1 MKKIVIFIF
10 VLFFPFFVF
19 TQENSSD
26 LEDDL
31 FGGDEDTLISAE
43 EASSENK
50 SGLKFKADLEKAT
63 LSLESKKMRIG
74 GSLSSSMGINY
85 AWADPYSKKDDYLK
99 SFKDGKGTFNTTL
112 NGSLFFDARPNDD
125 LKLYGKFLFGFPFE
139 KNILGNGVA
148 VLPPISIPLPSPP
161 FPPNTI
167 YKPFPNGLSLPTFVE
182 SSGVPNIKIQEL
194 YTDFSAKNIAF
205 FRFGKH
211 AVKWGT
217 GYFYSPAD
225 VINISRIDPQDPTA
239 DREGGIS
246 LRTHIIIPKTQ
257 HNIWLYLLPPGQGD
271 GYDPKYTAGAAK
283 GEFVVGNWELGFG
296 GWYKYEKAPRLI
308 TTVSGSIAG
317 KVAVFGEG
325 VFAWGSDY
333 TYYKADMSPYTDK
346 NKPFFQATLGGSYSN
361 ADTNTTIA
369 LQYFYNGFGYSNT
382 DASTSIL
389 EKAED
394 PVSLSDASFRKKLQN
409 VLAMGNRGQ
418 HYIALNISQN
428 KLGTDK
434 LSLNLFQQFA
444 ISELE
449 GFSKLT
455 LNWKIYKFASMSTGP
470 SFSYPLSSSSK
481 TKGEVR
487 YSLSFRLGGGTF

>member
-1 MKKIVIFIF
+1 MKKIAIFIF
-10 VLFFPFFVF
+10 VLFIPFFVF
-19 TQENSSD
+19 AQENSSD
-26 LEDDL
+26 LENDL
-31 FGGDEDTLISAE
+31 FGGDEDTLISAD
-43 EASSENK
+43 EARSDSK
-50 SGLKFKADLEKAT
+50 SNLKFKADLEKAS
-63 LSLESKKMRIG
+63 LSLESKKLRIG
-74 GSLSSSMGINY
+74 GSLSSSMAIDY
-85 AWADPYSKKDDYLK
+85 AWVDPYSKKDDYLK
-99 SFKDGKGTFNTTL
+99 SFKAGKGTFNTTL
-112 NGSLFFDARPNDD
+112 NGSLFFDARPNED

-139 KNILGNGVA
+139 KSLSGALTVPKNSFGPLQPNDIILPIGVNGA
-148 VLPPISIPLPSPP
+148 A
-161 FPPNTI
+161 
-167 YKPFPNGLSLPTFVE
+167 
-182 SSGVPNIKIQEL
+182 NIKIQEL
-194 YTDFSAKNIAF
+194 YTDFSAKDIAF

-257 HNIWLYLLPPGQGD
+257 HNIWLYLLPPGQGED
-271 GYDPKYTAGAAK
+271 FDPKYTAGAAK

-333 TYYKADMSPYTDK
+333 TYYKADMSSYTEK

-361 ADTNTTIA
+361 ADTNTSIA

-470 SFSYPLSSSSK
+470 SFSYPLSPSSK
-481 TKGEVR
+481 TKGQIG

>member
-1 MKKIVIFIF
+1 MKKIAIFIF
-10 VLFFPFFVF
+10 VLFIHFFVF
-19 TQENSSD
+19 AQQNSAD

-74 GSLSSSMGINY
+74 GSLSSSMGIDY
-85 AWADPYSKKDDYLK
+85 AWVDPYSKKDDYLK
-99 SFKDGKGTFNTTL
+99 SFKDGKGTFNTIL
-112 NGSLFFDARPNDD
+112 NGSLFFDARPSED

-139 KNILGNGVA
+139 KSLSGQGAAII
-148 VLPPISIPLPSPP
+148 PPAPSIPPAFYGFKLPA
-161 FPPNTI
+161 
-167 YKPFPNGLSLPTFVE
+167 FVE
-182 SSGVPNIKIQEL
+182 VSGVPNIKIQEL

-333 TYYKADMSPYTDK
+333 TYYKADMSSYPEK
-346 NKPFFQATLGGSYSN
+346 NKPFFQATLGASYSN
-361 ADTNTTIA
+361 ADTNTGIA

-382 DASTSIL
+382 DAVVSIFEQAKNPAL
-389 EKAED
+389 
-394 PVSLSDASFRKKLQN
+394 LFDASFKKKLQN
-409 VLAMGNRGQ
+409 VLAMGNIGQ

-470 SFSYPLSSSSK
+470 SFNYPLSPSSK

>member
-10 VLFFPFFVF
+10 ALFIPFFVF
-19 TQENSSD
+19 AQENSSD
-26 LEDDL
+26 LENEL

-74 GSLSSSMGINY
+74 GSLSSSMGIDY
-85 AWADPYSKKDDYLK
+85 AWVDPYSKKDDYLK

-112 NGSLFFDARPNDD
+112 NGSLFFDARPNEN

-139 KNILGNGVA
+139 KSLSGALTVPKNSFG
-148 VLPPISIPLPSPP
+148 PLQ
-161 FPPNTI
+161 PNDI
-167 YKPFPNGLSLPTFVE
+167 SLPI
-182 SSGVPNIKIQEL
+182 GVNGAANIKIQEL

-257 HNIWLYLLPPGQGD
+257 HNIWFYLLPPRKEDGEN

-333 TYYKADMSPYTDK
+333 TYYKADMSSYPEK
-346 NKPFFQATLGGSYSN
+346 NKPFFQATIGGSYSN
-361 ADTNTTIA
+361 ADTNTSIA

-382 DASTSIL
+382 DAVVSIFEQARNPAL
-389 EKAED
+389 
-394 PVSLSDASFRKKLQN
+394 LFDASFKKKLQN
-409 VLAMGNRGQ
+409 VLAMRNIGQ

-470 SFSYPLSSSSK
+470 SFSYPLSPSSK
-481 TKGEVR
+481 TKGKIG

>member
-10 VLFFPFFVF
+10 VLFIPFFVF
-19 TQENSSD
+19 AQENSSD

-74 GSLSSSMGINY
+74 GSLSSSMGIDY
-85 AWADPYSKKDDYLK
+85 AWVDPYSKKDDYLK

-112 NGSLFFDARPNDD
+112 NGSLFFDARPNEN

-139 KNILGNGVA
+139 KSLSGQGAAII
-148 VLPPISIPLPSPP
+148 PPAPSIPPAFYGFKLPA
-161 FPPNTI
+161 
-167 YKPFPNGLSLPTFVE
+167 FVE
-182 SSGVPNIKIQEL
+182 VSGVPNIKIQEL

-333 TYYKADMSPYTDK
+333 TYYKADMSSYPEK
-346 NKPFFQATLGGSYSN
+346 NKPFFQATIGGSYSN
-361 ADTNTTIA
+361 ADTNTSIA

-382 DASTSIL
+382 DAVVSIFEQAKNPAL
-389 EKAED
+389 
-394 PVSLSDASFRKKLQN
+394 LFDASFKKKLQN
-409 VLAMGNRGQ
+409 VLAMGNIGQ

-470 SFSYPLSSSSK
+470 SFSYPLSPNSK
-481 TKGEVR
+481 TKGQIG

>member
-10 VLFFPFFVF
+10 VLFIPFFVF
-19 TQENSSD
+19 AQENSSD
-26 LEDDL
+26 LENEL

-85 AWADPYSKKDDYLK
+85 SWADPYSKKNDYLK

-112 NGSLFFDARPNDD
+112 NGSLFFDARPSDD

-139 KNILGNGVA
+139 KSLSGALTVPKDE
-148 VLPPISIPLPSPP
+148 LSPALQS
-161 FPPNTI
+161 F
-167 YKPFPNGLSLPTFVE
+167 FPNGITAPVSVN
-182 SSGVPNIKIQEL
+182 GAANIKIQEL

-239 DREGGIS
+239 DREGEIS
-246 LRTHIIIPKTQ
+246 LRTHIIVPKTQ
-257 HNIWLYLLPPGQGD
+257 HNIWLYLLPPGKGDGKD

-333 TYYKADMSPYTDK
+333 TYYKADMSPYTEK

-369 LQYFYNGFGYSNT
+369 LQYFYNGFGYK
-382 DASTSIL
+382 
-389 EKAED
+389 KAETD
-394 PVSLSDASFRKKLQN
+394 RMFIEMKYLQ
-409 VLAMGNRGQ
+409 MGQ

-449 GFSKLT
+449 GLSTLS
-455 LNWKIYKFASMSTGP
+455 LNWRIYKFASMSTGP
-470 SFSYPLSSSSK
+470 SFSYPLSPSSK

>member
-1 MKKIVIFIF
+1 MKKIAIFIF
-10 VLFFPFFVF
+10 VLFIPFFVF
-19 TQENSSD
+19 AQENSSD
-26 LEDDL
+26 LENNL

-43 EASSENK
+43 EARSDSK
-50 SGLKFKADLEKAT
+50 SNLKFKADLEKAS
-63 LSLESKKMRIG
+63 LSLESKKLRIG
-74 GSLSSSMGINY
+74 GSLSSSMGIDY
-85 AWADPYSKKDDYLK
+85 AWVDPYSKKDDYLK
-99 SFKDGKGTFNTTL
+99 SFKAGKGTFNTTL
-112 NGSLFFDARPNDD
+112 NGSLFFDARPNED

-139 KNILGNGVA
+139 KSLSGALTVPKNSFGPLQPNDIILPIGVNGA
-148 VLPPISIPLPSPP
+148 A
-161 FPPNTI
+161 
-167 YKPFPNGLSLPTFVE
+167 
-182 SSGVPNIKIQEL
+182 NIKIQEL
-194 YTDFSAKNIAF
+194 YTDFSAKDIAF

-257 HNIWLYLLPPGQGD
+257 HNIWLYMLPPGQGED
-271 GYDPKYTAGAAK
+271 FDPKYTAGAAK

-333 TYYKADMSPYTDK
+333 TYYKADMSSYTEK

-382 DASTSIL
+382 DVSTSIL

-470 SFSYPLSSSSK
+470 SFSYPLSPSSK
-481 TKGEVR
+481 TKGQIG

>member
-1 MKKIVIFIF
+1 MKKIAIFIF
-10 VLFFPFFVF
+10 VLFIPFFVF
-19 TQENSSD
+19 AQENSSD
-26 LEDDL
+26 LENDL

-43 EASSENK
+43 EARSDSK
-50 SGLKFKADLEKAT
+50 SNLKFKADLEKAS
-63 LSLESKKMRIG
+63 LSLESKKLRIG

-85 AWADPYSKKDDYLK
+85 AWVDPYSKKDDYLK

-112 NGSLFFDARPNDD
+112 NGSLFFDARPNED

-139 KNILGNGVA
+139 KSLSGALTVPKNSFGPLQPNDIILPIGVNGA
-148 VLPPISIPLPSPP
+148 A
-161 FPPNTI
+161 
-167 YKPFPNGLSLPTFVE
+167 
-182 SSGVPNIKIQEL
+182 NIKIQEL

-257 HNIWLYLLPPGQGD
+257 HNIWLYLLPPGQGED
-271 GYDPKYTAGAAK
+271 FDPKYTAGAAK

-333 TYYKADMSPYTDK
+333 TYYKADMSPYTEK

-361 ADTNTTIA
+361 ADTNTSIA

-382 DASTSIL
+382 DVSTSIL

-470 SFSYPLSSSSK
+470 SFSYPLSPNSK

-487 YSLSFRLGGGTF
+487 YSRSFRLGGGTF

>member
-1 MKKIVIFIF
+1 MKKIAIFIF
-10 VLFFPFFVF
+10 VLFIPFFVF
-19 TQENSSD
+19 AQENSSD
-26 LEDDL
+26 LENDL
-31 FGGDEDTLISAE
+31 FGGDEDTLISAD
-43 EASSENK
+43 EARSDSK
-50 SGLKFKADLEKAT
+50 SNLKFKADLEKAS
-63 LSLESKKMRIG
+63 LSLESKKLRIG
-74 GSLSSSMGINY
+74 GSLSSSMEINY
-85 AWADPYSKKDDYLK
+85 AWVDPYSKKDDYLK

-112 NGSLFFDARPNDD
+112 NGSLFFDARPNED

-139 KNILGNGVA
+139 KSLSGALTVPKNSFGP
-148 VLPPISIPLPSPP
+148 LPPNDIILP
-161 FPPNTI
+161 I
-167 YKPFPNGLSLPTFVE
+167 GVNGAA
-182 SSGVPNIKIQEL
+182 NIKIQEL
-194 YTDFSAKNIAF
+194 YTDFSAKDIAF

-257 HNIWLYLLPPGQGD
+257 HNIWLYMLPPGQGED
-271 GYDPKYTAGAAK
+271 FDPKYTAGAAK

-333 TYYKADMSPYTDK
+333 TYYKADMSSYTEK

-382 DASTSIL
+382 DVSTSIL

-470 SFSYPLSSSSK
+470 SFSYPLSPSSK
-481 TKGEVR
+481 TKGQIG

>member
-1 MKKIVIFIF
+1 MKKIAIFIF
-10 VLFFPFFVF
+10 VLFIPFFVF
-19 TQENSSD
+19 AQENSSD
-26 LEDDL
+26 LENDL

-43 EASSENK
+43 EARSDSK
-50 SGLKFKADLEKAT
+50 SNLKFKADLEKAS
-63 LSLESKKMRIG
+63 LSLESKKLRIG

-85 AWADPYSKKDDYLK
+85 AWVDPYSKKDDYLK
-99 SFKDGKGTFNTTL
+99 SFKDGKGSFNTTL
-112 NGSLFFDARPNDD
+112 NGSLFFDARPNED

-139 KNILGNGVA
+139 KSLSGALTVPKNSFGP
-148 VLPPISIPLPSPP
+148 LPPNDIILP
-161 FPPNTI
+161 I
-167 YKPFPNGLSLPTFVE
+167 GVNGAA
-182 SSGVPNIKIQEL
+182 NIKIQEL

-257 HNIWLYLLPPGQGD
+257 HNIWLYLLPPGQGED
-271 GYDPKYTAGAAK
+271 FDPKYTAGAAK

-333 TYYKADMSPYTDK
+333 TYYKADMSPYTEK
-346 NKPFFQATLGGSYSN
+346 NKPFFQATIGGSYSN
-361 ADTNTTIA
+361 ADTNTSIA

-470 SFSYPLSSSSK
+470 SFSYPLSPSSK
-481 TKGEVR
+481 TKGQIG

>member
-1 MKKIVIFIF
+1 MKKIAIFIF
-10 VLFFPFFVF
+10 VLFIPFFVF
-19 TQENSSD
+19 AQENSSD
-26 LEDDL
+26 LENDL

-43 EASSENK
+43 EASSGSK
-50 SGLKFKADLEKAT
+50 SNLKFKADLEKAS
-63 LSLESKKMRIG
+63 LSLESKKLRIG

-85 AWADPYSKKDDYLK
+85 AWVDPYSKKDDYLK

-112 NGSLFFDARPNDD
+112 NGSLFFDARPNED

-139 KNILGNGVA
+139 KSLSGALTVPKNSFGP
-148 VLPPISIPLPSPP
+148 LPPNDIILP
-161 FPPNTI
+161 I
-167 YKPFPNGLSLPTFVE
+167 GVNGAA
-182 SSGVPNIKIQEL
+182 NIKIQEL
-194 YTDFSAKNIAF
+194 YTDFSAKDIAF

-257 HNIWLYLLPPGQGD
+257 HNIWLYMLPPGQGED
-271 GYDPKYTAGAAK
+271 FDPKYTAGAAK

-333 TYYKADMSPYTDK
+333 TYYKADMSSYTEK

-361 ADTNTTIA
+361 ADTNTSIA

-470 SFSYPLSSSSK
+470 SFSYPLSPSSK
-481 TKGEVR
+481 TKGQIG

>member
-43 EASSENK
+43 EAGSDSK
-50 SGLKFKADLEKAT
+50 SNLKFKADLEKAN
-63 LSLESKKMRIG
+63 LSLESKKLRIG

-85 AWADPYSKKDDYLK
+85 SWGDPYSKKNDYLK
-99 SFKDGKGTFNTTL
+99 SFKDGKGSFNTTL
-112 NGSLFFDARPNDD
+112 NGSLFFDARPGED

-139 KNILGNGVA
+139 KSLSGVG
-148 VLPPISIPLPSPP
+148 VVTKDQISDPALKAL
-161 FPPNTI
+161 FQTA
-167 YKPFPNGLSLPTFVE
+167 FPNGLYAPI
-182 SSGVPNIKIQEL
+182 GVNGAANIKIQEL

-225 VINISRIDPQDPTA
+225 VINISRIDPQYPTA

-257 HNIWLYLLPPGQGD
+257 HNIWLYLLPPEQGD
-271 GYDPKYTAGAAK
+271 GFDPKYTAGAAK

-333 TYYKADMSPYTDK
+333 TYYKADMSSYTEK
-346 NKPFFQATLGGSYSN
+346 SKPFFQATLGASYSN
-361 ADTNTTIA
+361 ADTNTGIA
-369 LQYFYNGFGYSNT
+369 LQYFYNGFGYK
-382 DASTSIL
+382 
-389 EKAED
+389 KAETD
-394 PVSLSDASFRKKLQN
+394 RMFIEMKYLQ
-409 VLAMGNRGQ
+409 MGQ

-449 GFSKLT
+449 GLSTLT

-470 SFSYPLSSSSK
+470 SFSYPLSLSSK

-487 YSLSFRLGGGTF
+487 YSLSFRLGGGVF

>member
-1 MKKIVIFIF
+1 MKKIAIFIF
-10 VLFFPFFVF
+10 VLFIPFFVF
-19 TQENSSD
+19 AQENSSD
-26 LEDDL
+26 LENDL

-43 EASSENK
+43 EARSDSK
-50 SGLKFKADLEKAT
+50 SNLKFKADLEKAS
-63 LSLESKKMRIG
+63 LSLESKKLRIG

-85 AWADPYSKKDDYLK
+85 AWVDPYSKKDDYLK
-99 SFKDGKGTFNTTL
+99 SFKDGKGSFNTTL
-112 NGSLFFDARPNDD
+112 NGSLFFDARPNED

-139 KNILGNGVA
+139 KSLSGALTVPKNSFGPLQPNDIILPIGVNGA
-148 VLPPISIPLPSPP
+148 A
-161 FPPNTI
+161 
-167 YKPFPNGLSLPTFVE
+167 
-182 SSGVPNIKIQEL
+182 NIKIQEL

-257 HNIWLYLLPPGQGD
+257 HNIWLYLLPPGQGED
-271 GYDPKYTAGAAK
+271 FDPKYTAGAAK

-333 TYYKADMSPYTDK
+333 TYYKADMSPYTEK

-361 ADTNTTIA
+361 ADTNTSIA

-382 DASTSIL
+382 DVSTSIL

-470 SFSYPLSSSSK
+470 SFSYPLSPSSK
-481 TKGEVR
+481 TKGQIG

>member
-1 MKKIVIFIF
+1 MKKIAIFIF
-10 VLFFPFFVF
+10 VLFIPFFVF
-19 TQENSSD
+19 AQENSSD
-26 LEDDL
+26 LENDL

-43 EASSENK
+43 EARSDSK
-50 SGLKFKADLEKAT
+50 SNLKFKADLEKAS
-63 LSLESKKMRIG
+63 LSLESKKLRIG

-85 AWADPYSKKDDYLK
+85 AWVDPYSKKDDYLK

-112 NGSLFFDARPNDD
+112 NGSLFFDARPNED

-139 KNILGNGVA
+139 KSLSGALTVPKNSFGPLQPNDIILPIGVNGA
-148 VLPPISIPLPSPP
+148 A
-161 FPPNTI
+161 
-167 YKPFPNGLSLPTFVE
+167 
-182 SSGVPNIKIQEL
+182 NIKIQEL

-257 HNIWLYLLPPGQGD
+257 HNIWLYLLPPGQGED
-271 GYDPKYTAGAAK
+271 FDPKYTAGAAK

-333 TYYKADMSPYTDK
+333 TYYKADMSSYPEK
-346 NKPFFQATLGGSYSN
+346 NKPFFQATIGGSYSN
-361 ADTNTTIA
+361 ADTNTSIA

-470 SFSYPLSSSSK
+470 SFSYPLSPNSK

>member
-1 MKKIVIFIF
+1 MKKIAIFIF
-10 VLFFPFFVF
+10 VLFIPFFVF
-19 TQENSSD
+19 AQENSSD
-26 LEDDL
+26 LENDL
-31 FGGDEDTLISAE
+31 FGGDEDTLISAD
-43 EASSENK
+43 EARSDSK
-50 SGLKFKADLEKAT
+50 SNLKFKADLEKAS
-63 LSLESKKMRIG
+63 LSLESKKLRIG
-74 GSLSSSMGINY
+74 GSLSSSMEINY
-85 AWADPYSKKDDYLK
+85 AWVDPYSKKDDYLK

-112 NGSLFFDARPNDD
+112 NGSLFFDARPNED

-139 KNILGNGVA
+139 KSLSGALTVPKNSFGP
-148 VLPPISIPLPSPP
+148 LPPNDIILP
-161 FPPNTI
+161 I
-167 YKPFPNGLSLPTFVE
+167 GVNGAA
-182 SSGVPNIKIQEL
+182 NIKIQEL
-194 YTDFSAKNIAF
+194 YTDFSAKDIAF

-257 HNIWLYLLPPGQGD
+257 HNIWLYLLPPGQGED
-271 GYDPKYTAGAAK
+271 FDPKYTAGAAK

-333 TYYKADMSPYTDK
+333 TYYKADMSSYTEK

-382 DASTSIL
+382 DVSTSIL

-470 SFSYPLSSSSK
+470 SFSYPLSPSSK
-481 TKGEVR
+481 TKGQIG

>member
-10 VLFFPFFVF
+10 VLFIPFFVF
-19 TQENSSD
+19 AQENSSD

-31 FGGDEDTLISAE
+31 FGGDEETLISAE
-43 EASSENK
+43 EAGSDSK
-50 SGLKFKADLEKAT
+50 SNLKFKADLEKAT

-85 AWADPYSKKDDYLK
+85 SWGDPYSKKDDYLK

-112 NGSLFFDARPNDD
+112 NGSLFFDARPSDD

-139 KNILGNGVA
+139 KSLSGALTVPKDE
-148 VLPPISIPLPSPP
+148 LSPALQS
-161 FPPNTI
+161 F
-167 YKPFPNGLSLPTFVE
+167 FPNGITAPVSVN
-182 SSGVPNIKIQEL
+182 GAANIKIQEL

-257 HNIWLYLLPPGQGD
+257 HNIWLYLLPPGKGDGKD

-333 TYYKADMSPYTDK
+333 TYYKADMSSYTEK

-369 LQYFYNGFGYSNT
+369 LQYFYNGFGYK
-382 DASTSIL
+382 
-389 EKAED
+389 KAETD
-394 PVSLSDASFRKKLQN
+394 RTFIEMKYLQ
-409 VLAMGNRGQ
+409 MGQ

-434 LSLNLFQQFA
+434 LSLNFFQQFA

-449 GFSKLT
+449 GLSTLS

-470 SFSYPLSSSSK
+470 SFSYPLSPNSK
-481 TKGEVR
+481 TKGKIG

>member
-10 VLFFPFFVF
+10 VLFIPFFVF
-19 TQENSSD
+19 AQENSSD
-26 LEDDL
+26 LENDL

-43 EASSENK
+43 EARSDSK
-50 SGLKFKADLEKAT
+50 SNLKFKADLEKAS
-63 LSLESKKMRIG
+63 LSLESKKLRIG
-74 GSLSSSMGINY
+74 GSLNSSMGINY
-85 AWADPYSKKDDYLK
+85 AWVDPYSKKDDYLK
-99 SFKDGKGTFNTTL
+99 SFKDGKGSFNTTL
-112 NGSLFFDARPNDD
+112 NGSLFFDARPNED

-139 KNILGNGVA
+139 KSLSGALTVPKNSFGPLQPNDIILPIGVNGA
-148 VLPPISIPLPSPP
+148 A
-161 FPPNTI
+161 
-167 YKPFPNGLSLPTFVE
+167 
-182 SSGVPNIKIQEL
+182 NIKIQEL

-257 HNIWLYLLPPGQGD
+257 HNIWLYMLPPGQGED
-271 GYDPKYTAGAAK
+271 FDPKYTAGAAK

-333 TYYKADMSPYTDK
+333 TYYKADMSSYTEK

-361 ADTNTTIA
+361 TDTNTTIA

-382 DASTSIL
+382 DVSTSIL

-470 SFSYPLSSSSK
+470 SFSYPLSPSSK
-481 TKGEVR
+481 TKGQIG

>member
-19 TQENSSD
+19 AQENSSD
-26 LEDDL
+26 LENEL

-43 EASSENK
+43 EADSDSK
-50 SGLKFKADLEKAT
+50 SNLKFKADIEKAT
-63 LSLESKKMRIG
+63 LSLESKKLRIG

-85 AWADPYSKKDDYLK
+85 SWADPYSKKDDYLK

-112 NGSLFFDARPNDD
+112 NGSLFFDARPNEN

-139 KNILGNGVA
+139 KSLSGALA
-148 VLPPISIPLPSPP
+148 VPKNELPPALQGL
-161 FPPNTI
+161 
-167 YKPFPNGLSLPTFVE
+167 FPNGITAPVSVN
-182 SSGVPNIKIQEL
+182 GAANIKIQEL

-333 TYYKADMSPYTDK
+333 TYYKADMSSYTEK
-346 NKPFFQATLGGSYSN
+346 SKPFFQATLGGSYSN
-361 ADTNTTIA
+361 ADTNTGIV
-369 LQYFYNGFGYSNT
+369 LQYFYNGFGYK
-382 DASTSIL
+382 
-389 EKAED
+389 KAETD
-394 PVSLSDASFRKKLQN
+394 RTFIEMKYLQ
-409 VLAMGNRGQ
+409 MGQ

-455 LNWKIYKFASMSTGP
+455 LSWKIYKFASMSTGP
-470 SFSYPLSSSSK
+470 SFSYPLSPSSK

-487 YSLSFRLGGGTF
+487 YSFSFRLGGGTF

>member
-1 MKKIVIFIF
+1 MKKIAIFIF
-10 VLFFPFFVF
+10 VLFIPFFVF
-19 TQENSSD
+19 AQENSSD
-26 LEDDL
+26 LENDL

-43 EASSENK
+43 EARSDSK
-50 SGLKFKADLEKAT
+50 SNLKFKADLEKAS
-63 LSLESKKMRIG
+63 LSLESKKLRIG
-74 GSLSSSMGINY
+74 GSLSSSMGIDY
-85 AWADPYSKKDDYLK
+85 AWVDPYSKKDDYLK
-99 SFKDGKGTFNTTL
+99 SFKAGKGTFNTTL
-112 NGSLFFDARPNDD
+112 NGSLFFDARPNED

-139 KNILGNGVA
+139 KSLSGALTVPKNSFGPLQPNDIILPIGVNGA
-148 VLPPISIPLPSPP
+148 A
-161 FPPNTI
+161 
-167 YKPFPNGLSLPTFVE
+167 
-182 SSGVPNIKIQEL
+182 NIKIQEL

-257 HNIWLYLLPPGQGD
+257 HNIWLYLLPPGQGED
-271 GYDPKYTAGAAK
+271 FDPKYTAGAAK

-333 TYYKADMSPYTDK
+333 TYYKADMSPYTEK

-361 ADTNTTIA
+361 ADTNTSIA

-470 SFSYPLSSSSK
+470 SFSYPLSPNSK
-481 TKGEVR
+481 TKGQIG

>member
-10 VLFFPFFVF
+10 VLFIPFFVF
-19 TQENSSD
+19 AQENSSD
-26 LEDDL
+26 LENEL

-63 LSLESKKMRIG
+63 LSLESKKLRIG
-74 GSLSSSMGINY
+74 GNLSSSMGIDY
-85 AWADPYSKKDDYLK
+85 AWVDPYSKKDDYLK
-99 SFKDGKGTFNTTL
+99 SFKDGKGSFNTIL
-112 NGSLFFDARPNDD
+112 NGSLFFDARPSED

-139 KNILGNGVA
+139 KSLSGQGAAII
-148 VLPPISIPLPSPP
+148 PPAPSIPPAFYGFKLPA
-161 FPPNTI
+161 
-167 YKPFPNGLSLPTFVE
+167 FVE
-182 SSGVPNIKIQEL
+182 VSGVPNIKIQEL

-257 HNIWLYLLPPGQGD
+257 HNIWLYLLPPGQGED
-271 GYDPKYTAGAAK
+271 FDPKYTAGAAK

-333 TYYKADMSPYTDK
+333 TYYKADMSPYTEK

-382 DASTSIL
+382 DTAQDILSEASVHIKNKNYTHPSVL
-389 EKAED
+389 
-394 PVSLSDASFRKKLQN
+394 ASGDI
-409 VLAMGNRGQ
+409 LAMGNMGQ

-470 SFSYPLSSSSK
+470 SFSYPLSPNSK

>member
-1 MKKIVIFIF
+1 MKKIAIFIF
-10 VLFFPFFVF
+10 VLFIPFFVF
-19 TQENSSD
+19 AQENSSD
-26 LEDDL
+26 LENDL

-43 EASSENK
+43 EARSDSK
-50 SGLKFKADLEKAT
+50 SNLKFKADLEKAS
-63 LSLESKKMRIG
+63 LSLESKKLRIG

-85 AWADPYSKKDDYLK
+85 AWVDPYSKKDDYLK
-99 SFKDGKGTFNTTL
+99 SFKDGKGSFNTTL

-139 KNILGNGVA
+139 KSLSGALTVPKNSFGP
-148 VLPPISIPLPSPP
+148 LPPNDIILP
-161 FPPNTI
+161 I
-167 YKPFPNGLSLPTFVE
+167 GVNGAA
-182 SSGVPNIKIQEL
+182 NIKIQEL
-194 YTDFSAKNIAF
+194 YTDFSAKDIAF

-257 HNIWLYLLPPGQGD
+257 HNIWLYMLPPGQGED
-271 GYDPKYTAGAAK
+271 FDPKYTAGAAK

-333 TYYKADMSPYTDK
+333 TYYKADMSSYTEK

-382 DASTSIL
+382 DVSTSIL

-470 SFSYPLSSSSK
+470 SFSYPLSPSSK
-481 TKGEVR
+481 TKGQIG

>member
-10 VLFFPFFVF
+10 VLFIPFFVF
-19 TQENSSD
+19 AQENSSD
-26 LEDDL
+26 LENEL

-74 GSLSSSMGINY
+74 GSLSSSMGIDY
-85 AWADPYSKKDDYLK
+85 AWVDPYSKKNDYLK
-99 SFKDGKGTFNTTL
+99 SFKDGKGTFNTIL
-112 NGSLFFDARPNDD
+112 NGSLFFDARPNEN

-139 KNILGNGVA
+139 KSLSGQGAAII
-148 VLPPISIPLPSPP
+148 PPAPSIPPAFYGFKLPA
-161 FPPNTI
+161 
-167 YKPFPNGLSLPTFVE
+167 FVE
-182 SSGVPNIKIQEL
+182 VSGVPNIKIQEL

-333 TYYKADMSPYTDK
+333 TYYKADMSSYTEK
-346 NKPFFQATLGGSYSN
+346 SKPFFQATLGGSYSN
-361 ADTNTTIA
+361 ADTNTSIA

-394 PVSLSDASFRKKLQN
+394 PVLLSDASFRKKFQN

-470 SFSYPLSSSSK
+470 SFSYPLSPSSK
-481 TKGEVR
+481 TKGQIG

>member
-1 MKKIVIFIF
+1 MKKIAIFIF
-10 VLFFPFFVF
+10 VLFIPFFVF
-19 TQENSSD
+19 AQENSSD
-26 LEDDL
+26 LENDL
-31 FGGDEDTLISAE
+31 FGGDEDTLISAD
-43 EASSENK
+43 EARSDSK
-50 SGLKFKADLEKAT
+50 SNLKFKADLEKAS
-63 LSLESKKMRIG
+63 LSLESKKLRIG

-85 AWADPYSKKDDYLK
+85 AWVDPYSKKDDYLK
-99 SFKDGKGTFNTTL
+99 SFKDGKGSFNTTL
-112 NGSLFFDARPNDD
+112 NGSLFFDARPNED

-139 KNILGNGVA
+139 KSLSGALTVPKNSFGPLQPNDIILPIGVNGA
-148 VLPPISIPLPSPP
+148 A
-161 FPPNTI
+161 
-167 YKPFPNGLSLPTFVE
+167 
-182 SSGVPNIKIQEL
+182 NIKIQEL

-257 HNIWLYLLPPGQGD
+257 HNIWLYLLPPGQGED
-271 GYDPKYTAGAAK
+271 FDPKYTAGAAK

-333 TYYKADMSPYTDK
+333 TYYRADMSSYTEK

-382 DASTSIL
+382 DVSTSIL

-470 SFSYPLSSSSK
+470 SFSYPLSPSSK
-481 TKGEVR
+481 TKGQIG

>member
-19 TQENSSD
+19 AQENSSD
-26 LEDDL
+26 LENEL

-63 LSLESKKMRIG
+63 LSLESKKLRIG

-85 AWADPYSKKDDYLK
+85 AWVDPYSKKDDYLK

-112 NGSLFFDARPNDD
+112 NGSLFFDARPNED

-139 KNILGNGVA
+139 KSLSGALTVPKNSFGPLQPNDIILPIGVNGA
-148 VLPPISIPLPSPP
+148 A
-161 FPPNTI
+161 
-167 YKPFPNGLSLPTFVE
+167 
-182 SSGVPNIKIQEL
+182 NIKIQEL

-257 HNIWLYLLPPGQGD
+257 HNIWLYLLPPGQSD

-296 GWYKYEKAPRLI
+296 GWYKYKKAPRLI

-333 TYYKADMSPYTDK
+333 TYYKAYMSSYTEK
-346 NKPFFQATLGGSYSN
+346 SKPFFQATLGGSYSN
-361 ADTNTTIA
+361 ADTNTSIA

-394 PVSLSDASFRKKLQN
+394 PVLLSDASFREKLQN

>member
-1 MKKIVIFIF
+1 MKKIAIFIF
-10 VLFFPFFVF
+10 VLFIPFFVF
-19 TQENSSD
+19 AQENSSD
-26 LEDDL
+26 LENEL

-63 LSLESKKMRIG
+63 LSLESKKLRIG
-74 GSLSSSMGINY
+74 GSLSSSMGIDY
-85 AWADPYSKKDDYLK
+85 AWVDPYSKKDDYLK
-99 SFKDGKGTFNTTL
+99 SFKAGKGSFNTTL
-112 NGSLFFDARPNDD
+112 NGSLFFDARPNED

-139 KNILGNGVA
+139 KILSVQ
-148 VLPPISIPLPSPP
+148 
-161 FPPNTI
+161 
-167 YKPFPNGLSLPTFVE
+167 
-182 SSGVPNIKIQEL
+182 GVPNIKIQEL
-194 YTDFSAKNIAF
+194 YTDFSAKDIAF

-257 HNIWLYLLPPGQGD
+257 HNIWLYLLPPGQGED
-271 GYDPKYTAGAAK
+271 FDPKYTAGAAK

-333 TYYKADMSPYTDK
+333 TYYKADMSPYTEK
-346 NKPFFQATLGGSYSN
+346 SKPFFQATIGGSYSN
-361 ADTNTTIA
+361 ADTNTSIA

-470 SFSYPLSSSSK
+470 SFSYPLSPNSK

>member
-10 VLFFPFFVF
+10 VLFIPFFVF
-19 TQENSSD
+19 AQENSSD
-26 LEDDL
+26 LENEL

-63 LSLESKKMRIG
+63 LSLESKKLRIG
-74 GSLSSSMGINY
+74 GNLSSSMGIDY
-85 AWADPYSKKDDYLK
+85 AWVDPYSKKDDYLK
-99 SFKDGKGTFNTTL
+99 SFKDGKGSFNTIL
-112 NGSLFFDARPNDD
+112 NGSLFFDARPSED

-139 KNILGNGVA
+139 KSLSGALTVPKNSFG
-148 VLPPISIPLPSPP
+148 PLQ
-161 FPPNTI
+161 PNDI
-167 YKPFPNGLSLPTFVE
+167 SLPI
-182 SSGVPNIKIQEL
+182 GVNGAANIKIQEL

-333 TYYKADMSPYTDK
+333 TYYKADMSSYPEK
-346 NKPFFQATLGGSYSN
+346 NKPFFQATIGGSYSN
-361 ADTNTTIA
+361 ADTNTSIA

-382 DASTSIL
+382 DAVVSIFEQAKNPAL
-389 EKAED
+389 
-394 PVSLSDASFRKKLQN
+394 LFDASFKKKLQN
-409 VLAMGNRGQ
+409 VLAMGNIGQ

-434 LSLNLFQQFA
+434 LSLNIFQQFA

-470 SFSYPLSSSSK
+470 SFSYPLSPSSK
-481 TKGEVR
+481 TKGKIG

>member
-1 MKKIVIFIF
+1 MKKIAIFIF
-10 VLFFPFFVF
+10 VLFIPFFVF
-19 TQENSSD
+19 AQENSSD
-26 LEDDL
+26 LENDL

-43 EASSENK
+43 EASSGSK
-50 SGLKFKADLEKAT
+50 SNLKFKADLEKAS
-63 LSLESKKMRIG
+63 LSLESKKLRIG

-85 AWADPYSKKDDYLK
+85 AWVDPYSKKDDYLK

-112 NGSLFFDARPNDD
+112 NGSLFFDARPNED

-139 KNILGNGVA
+139 KSLSGALTVPKNSFGP
-148 VLPPISIPLPSPP
+148 LPPNDIILP
-161 FPPNTI
+161 I
-167 YKPFPNGLSLPTFVE
+167 GVNGAA
-182 SSGVPNIKIQEL
+182 NIKIQEL
-194 YTDFSAKNIAF
+194 YTDFSAKDIAF

-257 HNIWLYLLPPGQGD
+257 HNIWLYMLPPGQGED
-271 GYDPKYTAGAAK
+271 FDPKYTAGAAK

-333 TYYKADMSPYTDK
+333 TYYKADMSPYTEK

-361 ADTNTTIA
+361 ADTNTSIA

-382 DASTSIL
+382 DTAQDILSEAAVHIKNKYYTHPSVLASGDI
-389 EKAED
+389 
-394 PVSLSDASFRKKLQN
+394 F
-409 VLAMGNRGQ
+409 AMGNIGQ

-470 SFSYPLSSSSK
+470 SFSYPLSPSSK

>member
-1 MKKIVIFIF
+1 MKKIAIFIF
-10 VLFFPFFVF
+10 VLFIPFFVF
-19 TQENSSD
+19 AQENSSD
-26 LEDDL
+26 LENEL

-74 GSLSSSMGINY
+74 GSLSSSMGIDY
-85 AWADPYSKKDDYLK
+85 AWVDPYSKKDDYLK
-99 SFKDGKGTFNTTL
+99 SFKDGKGSFNTTL
-112 NGSLFFDARPNDD
+112 NGSLFFDARPNED

-139 KNILGNGVA
+139 KSLSGALTVPKNSFG
-148 VLPPISIPLPSPP
+148 PLQ
-161 FPPNTI
+161 PNDI
-167 YKPFPNGLSLPTFVE
+167 SLPI
-182 SSGVPNIKIQEL
+182 GVNGAANIKIQEL
-194 YTDFSAKNIAF
+194 YTDFSAKDIAF

-257 HNIWLYLLPPGQGD
+257 HNIWLYLLPPGQGED
-271 GYDPKYTAGAAK
+271 FDPKYTAGAAK

-333 TYYKADMSPYTDK
+333 TYYKADMSSYTEK

-361 ADTNTTIA
+361 ADTNTSIA

-382 DASTSIL
+382 DVSTSIL

-470 SFSYPLSSSSK
+470 SFSYPLSPNSK

>member
-1 MKKIVIFIF
+1 MKKIAIFIF
-10 VLFFPFFVF
+10 VLFIPFFVF
-19 TQENSSD
+19 AQENSSD
-26 LEDDL
+26 LENDL

-43 EASSENK
+43 EARSDSK
-50 SGLKFKADLEKAT
+50 SNLKFKADLEKAS
-63 LSLESKKMRIG
+63 LSLESKKLRIG

-85 AWADPYSKKDDYLK
+85 AWVDPYSKKDDYLK

-112 NGSLFFDARPNDD
+112 NGSLFFDARPNED

-139 KNILGNGVA
+139 KSLSGALTVPKNSFGPLQPNDIILPIGVNGA
-148 VLPPISIPLPSPP
+148 A
-161 FPPNTI
+161 
-167 YKPFPNGLSLPTFVE
+167 
-182 SSGVPNIKIQEL
+182 NIKIQEL

-257 HNIWLYLLPPGQGD
+257 HNIWLYLLPPGQGED
-271 GYDPKYTAGAAK
+271 FDPKYTAGAAK

-333 TYYKADMSPYTDK
+333 TYYKANMSPYTEK
-346 NKPFFQATLGGSYSN
+346 SKPFFQATIGGSYSN
-361 ADTNTTIA
+361 ADTNTSIA

-470 SFSYPLSSSSK
+470 SFSYPLSPNSK

>member
-1 MKKIVIFIF
+1 MKKIAIFIF
-10 VLFFPFFVF
+10 VLFIPFFVF
-19 TQENSSD
+19 AQENSSD
-26 LEDDL
+26 LENDL

-43 EASSENK
+43 EASSGSK
-50 SGLKFKADLEKAT
+50 SNLKFKADLEKAS
-63 LSLESKKMRIG
+63 LSLESKKLRIG

-85 AWADPYSKKDDYLK
+85 AWVDPYSKKDDYLK

-112 NGSLFFDARPNDD
+112 NGSLFFDARPNED

-139 KNILGNGVA
+139 KSLSGALTVPKNSFGP
-148 VLPPISIPLPSPP
+148 LPPNDIILP
-161 FPPNTI
+161 I
-167 YKPFPNGLSLPTFVE
+167 GVNGAA
-182 SSGVPNIKIQEL
+182 NIKIQEL

-257 HNIWLYLLPPGQGD
+257 HNIWLYLLPPGQGED
-271 GYDPKYTAGAAK
+271 FDPKYTAGAAK

-333 TYYKADMSPYTDK
+333 TYYKADMSPYTEK

-361 ADTNTTIA
+361 ADTNTSIA

-382 DASTSIL
+382 DVSTSIL

-470 SFSYPLSSSSK
+470 SFSYPLSPSSK
-481 TKGEVR
+481 TKGQIG

>member
-1 MKKIVIFIF
+1 MKKIAIFIF
-10 VLFFPFFVF
+10 VLFIPFFVF
-19 TQENSSD
+19 AQENSSD
-26 LEDDL
+26 LENDL

-43 EASSENK
+43 EARSDSK
-50 SGLKFKADLEKAT
+50 SNLKFKADLEKAS
-63 LSLESKKMRIG
+63 LSLESKKLRIG

-85 AWADPYSKKDDYLK
+85 AWVDPYSKKDDYLK
-99 SFKDGKGTFNTTL
+99 SFKDGKGSFNTTL
-112 NGSLFFDARPNDD
+112 NGSLFFDARPNED

-139 KNILGNGVA
+139 KSLSGQGAAFV
-148 VLPPISIPLPSPP
+148 PKSIVP
-161 FPPNTI
+161 
-167 YKPFPNGLSLPTFVE
+167 PNGLKLPAFVE
-182 SSGVPNIKIQEL
+182 VSGVPNIKIQEL
-194 YTDFSAKNIAF
+194 YTDFSAKDIAF

-257 HNIWLYLLPPGQGD
+257 HNIWLYLLPPEQRD

-333 TYYKADMSPYTDK
+333 TYYKADMSPYTEK

-361 ADTNTTIA
+361 ADTNTGIV

-382 DASTSIL
+382 DVPQDILSKAAVHIKNKNYTHPSVLASGDI
-389 EKAED
+389 
-394 PVSLSDASFRKKLQN
+394 F
-409 VLAMGNRGQ
+409 AMGNIGQ

-434 LSLNLFQQFA
+434 LSLNFFQQFA

-455 LNWKIYKFASMSTGP
+455 LNWRIYKFASMSTGP
-470 SFSYPLSSSSK
+470 SFSYPLSPNSK

>member
-43 EASSENK
+43 EAGSDSK
-50 SGLKFKADLEKAT
+50 SNLKFKADLEKAN
-63 LSLESKKMRIG
+63 LSLESKKLRIG

-85 AWADPYSKKDDYLK
+85 SWADPYSKKNDYLK
-99 SFKDGKGTFNTTL
+99 SFKDGKGIFNTTL
-112 NGSLFFDARPNDD
+112 NGSLFFDARPNED

-139 KNILGNGVA
+139 KSLSGQGAAIIPSVSGIPPTFAGLK
-148 VLPPISIPLPSPP
+148 LPA
-161 FPPNTI
+161 
-167 YKPFPNGLSLPTFVE
+167 FVE

-271 GYDPKYTAGAAK
+271 GKDGYDPKYMAGAAK

-333 TYYKADMSPYTDK
+333 TYYKADMSSYPEK

-361 ADTNTTIA
+361 ADTNTSIA

-382 DASTSIL
+382 DVPQDILSEAAVHIKNKNYTHPSVLASGDI
-389 EKAED
+389 
-394 PVSLSDASFRKKLQN
+394 F
-409 VLAMGNRGQ
+409 AMGNIGQ

-449 GFSKLT
+449 GLSKLT
-455 LNWKIYKFASMSTGP
+455 LNWRIYKFASMSTGP
-470 SFSYPLSSSSK
+470 SFSYPLSPNSK

>member
-1 MKKIVIFIF
+1 MKKIAIFIF
-10 VLFFPFFVF
+10 VLFIPFFVF
-19 TQENSSD
+19 AQENSSD
-26 LEDDL
+26 LENDL

-43 EASSENK
+43 EASSGSK
-50 SGLKFKADLEKAT
+50 SNLKFKADLEKAS
-63 LSLESKKMRIG
+63 LSLESKKLRIG

-85 AWADPYSKKDDYLK
+85 AWVDPYSKKDDYLK

-112 NGSLFFDARPNDD
+112 NGSLFFDARPNED

-139 KNILGNGVA
+139 KSLSGALTVPKNSFGP
-148 VLPPISIPLPSPP
+148 LPPNDIILP
-161 FPPNTI
+161 I
-167 YKPFPNGLSLPTFVE
+167 GVNGAA
-182 SSGVPNIKIQEL
+182 NIKIQEL
-194 YTDFSAKNIAF
+194 YTDFSAKDIAF

-257 HNIWLYLLPPGQGD
+257 HNIWLYMLPPGQGED
-271 GYDPKYTAGAAK
+271 FDPKYTAGAAK

-333 TYYKADMSPYTDK
+333 TYYKADMSSYTEK

-382 DASTSIL
+382 DVSTSIL

-470 SFSYPLSSSSK
+470 SFSYPLSPSSK
-481 TKGEVR
+481 TKGQIG

>member
-19 TQENSSD
+19 AQENSSD
-26 LEDDL
+26 LEDEL
-31 FGGDEDTLISAE
+31 FGGDEETLISAE

-85 AWADPYSKKDDYLK
+85 SWVDPYSKKDDYLK
-99 SFKDGKGTFNTTL
+99 SFKDGKGSFNTIL
-112 NGSLFFDARPNDD
+112 NGSLFFDARPNEN

-139 KNILGNGVA
+139 KSLSGALA
-148 VLPPISIPLPSPP
+148 VPKNELPPALQGL
-161 FPPNTI
+161 
-167 YKPFPNGLSLPTFVE
+167 FPNGITAPVSVN
-182 SSGVPNIKIQEL
+182 GAANIKIQEL

-271 GYDPKYTAGAAK
+271 GKDGYDPKYTAGAAK

-333 TYYKADMSPYTDK
+333 TYYKADMSPYTEK
-346 NKPFFQATLGGSYSN
+346 NKPFFQATIGGSYSN
-361 ADTNTTIA
+361 ADSNTSIA
-369 LQYFYNGFGYSNT
+369 LQYFYNGFGYK
-382 DASTSIL
+382 
-389 EKAED
+389 KAETD
-394 PVSLSDASFRKKLQN
+394 RMFIEMKYLQ
-409 VLAMGNRGQ
+409 MGQ

-449 GFSKLT
+449 GLSTLS

-470 SFSYPLSSSSK
+470 SFSYPLSPNSK
-481 TKGEVR
+481 TKGQIG

>member
-1 MKKIVIFIF
+1 MKKIAIFIF
-10 VLFFPFFVF
+10 VLFIPFFVF
-19 TQENSSD
+19 AQENSSD
-26 LEDDL
+26 LENDL

-43 EASSENK
+43 EARSDSK
-50 SGLKFKADLEKAT
+50 SNLKFKADLEKAS
-63 LSLESKKMRIG
+63 LSLESKKLRIG

-85 AWADPYSKKDDYLK
+85 AWVDPYSKKDDYLK

-112 NGSLFFDARPNDD
+112 NGSLFFDARPNED

-139 KNILGNGVA
+139 KSLSGALTVPKNSFGP
-148 VLPPISIPLPSPP
+148 LPPNDIILP
-161 FPPNTI
+161 I
-167 YKPFPNGLSLPTFVE
+167 GVNGAA
-182 SSGVPNIKIQEL
+182 NIKIQEL
-194 YTDFSAKNIAF
+194 YTDFSAKDIAF

-257 HNIWLYLLPPGQGD
+257 HNIWLYMLPPGQGED
-271 GYDPKYTAGAAK
+271 FDPKYTAGAAK

-333 TYYKADMSPYTDK
+333 TYYKADMSSYTEK

-382 DASTSIL
+382 DVSTSIL

-470 SFSYPLSSSSK
+470 SFSYPLSPSSK
-481 TKGEVR
+481 TKGQIG